1 MISVTSKASPMKL
14 CTVIVLL
21 KIYQNTERNFQ
32 NMTYDVTM
40 TSLLK
45 LWKNV
50 DFLETKQVIYR
61 SKGVIFIEIESPN

>member
-1 MISVTSKASPMKL
+1 MIAGTIKASPKKL

-21 KIYQNTERNFQ
+21 KAYQNTKRNFK

-45 LWKNV
+45 TMAKFGPQRNQANYIS
-50 DFLETKQVIYR
+50 FERK
-61 SKGVIFIEIESPN
+61 